1 MAVVAYT
8 FHFPA
13 SELWA
18 MDIEELLDWHAQAK
32 AINKKLET

>member
-8 FHFPA
+8 FHF
-13 SELWA
+13 SSSDLWA

>member
-8 FHFPA
+8 FHFPP
-13 SELWA
+13 SELWV
-18 MDIEELLDWHAQAK
+18 MDIDELMDWHAQAK